1 VRVALWSPLPPAP
14 SGIADHVAESLP
26 DLASRC
32 DLVAVV
38 EDKATVDP
46 EVARL
51 VRVVTPDAVPPVE
64 VDVYEIGNSPAH
76 GYVYRAALARPGV
89 AVLHEW
95 GLHDLV
101 LHETAGR
108 GFPAAYLHEM
118 RRGHGEAGAFV
129 ARQVLRGLGGDTL
142 PARFPL
148 NDRLLESSLGI
159 VATTRFTARNAARR
173 LPGRSVIHL
182 PLHVLAPSSPLADR
196 AEARRVLGIPEG
208 AWVVTAPGLATRA
221 KRLDVAIRAVARAR
235 SEHPSVR
242 LVVAGPRNE
251 DLPLEAWGAAA
262 GLQEG
267 LVVTGRL
274 SMADFERHLA
284 AADLVLAL
292 RYPSRGEMSAALLR
306 ALAAGRP
313 TLVTAGTPAT
323 EEFPEGLVIPVD
335 PGAREEAEI
344 AGWIGALADRPAL
357 GEAIGRAASAFV
369 RERHDAS
376 ALAAELV
383 RFLAKVAPGRAAFAR
398 RLAAQRSHDGTRLGE
413 FLDEV
418 RSAGRELGV
427 GELAP
432 DIEGITDL
440 LAPLAGEG
448 SP

>member
-1 VRVALWSPLPPAP
+1 VALWSPLPPSS

-26 DLASRC
+26 HLAARC
-32 DLVAVV
+32 DLTVV
-38 EDKATVDP
+38 VDDPATVAP
-46 EVARL
+46 GVSRQ
-51 VRVVTPDAVPPVE
+51 VRVVTPDTVPPVE

-108 GFPAAYLHEM
+108 GDPAAYVREM

-142 PARFPL
+142 PARFAA
-148 NDRLLESSLGI
+148 NDRLLESSLAI
-159 VATTRFTARNAARR
+159 VATTRFTARNAAGR
-173 LPGRSVIHL
+173 LPGRPVLQL
-182 PLHVLAPSSPLADR
+182 PLHVAAPASPPADR
-196 AEARRVLGIPEG
+196 AAARRELGLP
-208 AWVVTAPGLATRA
+208 ADALVVTAPGLATRA

-235 SEHPSVR
+235 NERPGLR
-242 LVVAGPRNE
+242 LVVAGPRE
-251 DLPLEAWGAAA
+251 ADLPLEAWSAAA
-262 GLQEG
+262 GLGEAC
-267 LVVTGRL
+267 VVTGRL

-292 RYPSRGEMSAALLR
+292 RYPSRGEMSAVLLR

-335 PGAREEAEI
+335 PGAREEAEL
-344 AGWIGALADRPAL
+344 AGWILALADRPAL
-357 GEAIGRAASAFV
+357 GEAIGRAASSYV
-369 RERHDAS
+369 REQHEAG
-376 ALAAELV
+376 ALAAGLV
-383 RFLAKVAPGRAAFAR
+383 RFLAEVAPGRDAFAR
-398 RLAAQRSHDGTRLGE
+398 RLAARRAHDGTRLGE

-427 GELAP
+427 GEFAAGL
-432 DIEGITDL
+432 EGIPGL
-440 LAPLAGEG
+440 LAPLAGG
-448 SP
+448 GRP